1 MRNVNGVRNP
11 FSYPPWNSARSF
23 PAMFDILQSDIIVMQ
38 ELKIQRKDLRDDM
51 VMLDGWDA
59 YFSLPKH
66 KKGYSGVGMYT
77 RNSACAPIRAE
88 EGLLGFLPSLE
99 ASGVLYRDVDEKNS
113 IGGYPSAAQL
123 EDLGVDDPT
132 ALDAEGRCL
141 ILEFPAFV
149 LLGVYCPANSNGQR
163 DDFRHGFIR
172 ALDCRVRNL
181 TKLGKRVVL
190 VGDLNVNRDEMDGAS
205 ALDDRRKGN
214 ISHEEYIST
223 PNRRIFNQM
232 LIGGEVIGQRDEGRE
247 EGVLLDTT
255 RHFHPERRG
264 MYTHWEQKINARPGN
279 FGSRI
284 DFILVC
290 DAMREWLKDANTQDG
305 LLGSDHCPVFLDF
318 HEEVALEDRQVQLVD
333 LMYAV
338 GTSID
343 GNRETHLAPALSAK
357 RMQEFDKRRS
367 IKSMFAGASVK
378 LAQPMAYTV
387 RQQKQEQMD
396 IPAERPMEE
405 SSLPPV
411 TPTQAPGV
419 FDLAPAVP
427 RRTETVQS
435 QSSPQSA
442 PESKPVIDLKRK
454 PHVETS
460 PRVVKRQKSN
470 STTHNHSRPS
480 GQQSL
485 RGFFRSSSGNGTS
498 GDTMSAITS
507 GAGIDQINDQ
517 LPLTTSFAELTASS
531 CPSGIGAPQTND
543 SKPQETAASTSKP
556 STPAPTTSERSPVPE
571 ASPTNFEARAATHH
585 SWNSLFSKPA
595 APLCESHDEPCKSMQ
610 TKKKGSNQGRSF
622 WMCARPLGPSGQ
634 KESGSEWR
642 CGTFI
647 WCSDWGGGRK

>member
-1 MRNVNGVRNP
+1 
-11 FSYPPWNSARSF
+11 
-23 PAMFDILQSDIIVMQ
+23 MFDILQSDIIVMQ

-51 VMLDGWDA
+51 VLLDGWDA

-88 EGLLGFLPSLE
+88 EGLLGFLPSSE
-99 ASGVLYRDVDEKNS
+99 ASGVLYRDMDEKES

-123 EDLGVDDPT
+123 EGLGVDDPT

-181 TKLGKRVVL
+181 TKLRKRVVL

-223 PNRRIFNQM
+223 PNRRIFNQ
-232 LIGGEVIGQRDEGRE
+232 LLLGGEVVGQRDEGRE
-247 EGVLLDTT
+247 QGVLLDTT

-305 LLGSDHCPVFLDF
+305 LLGSDHCPVFIDF

-333 LMYAV
+333 FMHPVATL
-338 GTSID
+338 IN
-343 GNRETHLAPALSAK
+343 GNRETQLAPALSAK
-357 RMQEFDKRRS
+357 RMQEFDRRRS

-378 LAQPMAYTV
+378 TAQPMTYTA
-387 RQQKQEQMD
+387 RQQKEEHMNTQ
-396 IPAERPMEE
+396 AERAMEE

-411 TPTQAPGV
+411 TPVHSPSAFDVAPPVTRG
-419 FDLAPAVP
+419 
-427 RRTETVQS
+427 TEDVQS
-435 QSSPQSA
+435 PTSLQSV
-442 PESKPVIDLKRK
+442 PELKPIVDLKRR
-454 PHVETS
+454 PAVAPS
-460 PRVVKRQKSN
+460 PRAMKRQKSN
-470 STTHNHSRPS
+470 STIQSHSRPS

-485 RGFFRSSSGNGTS
+485 RGFFRSASGNGTVR
-498 GDTMSAITS
+498 DTTSALTS
-507 GAGIDQINDQ
+507 DAGVDPVNGQ
-517 LPLTTSFAELTASS
+517 LPLTTSVAELTTGNCTSEIDAIQTSDTMPEERAS
-531 CPSGIGAPQTND
+531 
-543 SKPQETAASTSKP
+543 STSKIP
-556 STPAPTTSERSPVPE
+556 GGSPARE

-647 WCSDWGGGRK
+647 WCSDWGGGKK